1 MRFLTPY
8 RLSIALR
15 VQLLAVT
22 IFFIGFLTLVNLMRI
37 SNERAYPE
45 LAHLGIPVYIGVI
58 LGFVPVFIGIARVAS
73 FAALYGRGQAA
84 THEGADTMR
93 DVKRCAVWV
102 SAWFTAGM
110 PAWWIASQGMDPPL
124 IMAWIF
130 VQLPTSFVFIAS
142 ALLEQLLRSR
152 IDTAE

>member
-15 VQLLAVT
+15 IQLVAVT
-22 IFFIGFLTLVNLMRI
+22 AFFIGFLTLVNLMRI
-37 SNERAYPE
+37 SNEEAYPT
-45 LAHLGIPVYIGVI
+45 LAHLGIPVYVGVL
-58 LGFVPVFIGIARVAS
+58 LGFVPVFAGIARVAK
-73 FAALYGRGQAA
+73 FAALFGRGQAF
-84 THEGADTMR
+84 TREGAGTMR
-93 DVKRCAVWV
+93 DVKRCALWV
-102 SAWFTAGM
+102 SAWFTAGL

-142 ALLEQLLRSR
+142 AVLEQLITSR
-152 IDTAE
+152 IDSAA